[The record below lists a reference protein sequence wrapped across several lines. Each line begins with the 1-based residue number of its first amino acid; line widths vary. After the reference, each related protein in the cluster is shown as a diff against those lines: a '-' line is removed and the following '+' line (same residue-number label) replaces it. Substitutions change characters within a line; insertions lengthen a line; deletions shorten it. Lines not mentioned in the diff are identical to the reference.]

1 MTKFERA
8 MLFNCPACRARV
20 SGRVVGMVEVQPQL
34 KTPEELEEM
43 ILDPARTALVGAWWG
58 RLGGDGLV
66 GTARMF
72 PVSSRIRNLR
82 SKPETCRLS
91 LEFPSL
97 EFPLEFP
104 GVRGRIKA
112 RNMRAVPGL
121 FPRVLPPGFFGFFLG
136 VLFLM

>member
-91 LEFPSL
+91 LEFPLLTLSTALTCSVGVAAEGRLIIGRAL
-97 EFPLEFP
+97 EC
-104 GVRGRIKA
+104 
-112 RNMRAVPGL
+112 
-121 FPRVLPPGFFGFFLG
+121 
-136 VLFLM
+136 